1 MIDVYLM
8 ISSLTFIFHTLLF
21 LFSHLFTTYSFDPQI
36 ANANQGGSITNT
48 IGFPQVQS
56 FQSRMNGH
64 MTSVLFTMFLMIGLN
79 YHQVTALSSRSG
91 RNDMTRRSN

>member
-1 MIDVYLM
+1 M
-8 ISSLTFIFHTLLF
+8 ISSHTFIFHTLLF
-21 LFSHLFTTYSFDPQI
+21 LFSYLFTTYSFDPQI
-36 ANANQGGSITNT
+36 ANANRGGSITNA

-64 MTSVLFTMFLMIGLN
+64 MASVLFTMFLMIGFN
-79 YHQVTALSSRSG
+79 YQLRQVTALSSRSG